1 MKTWSIVRQEK
12 ELVGKLSEDLS
23 VSNAIAEL
31 LVKRGVK
38 DYNSAKDFFRPNLK
52 HTHNPFLMKNMDIAV
67 KRINHAKKHK
77 ESVLVYG
84 DYDVDGT
91 TSVAMMFLFLS
102 SQNINSKYYCPD
114 RYSEGYGISKTGVD
128 FALNNN
134 IDLIIAL
141 DCGIRDIDNID
152 YARKNGIDIIVC
164 DHHNAGAHLPNANA
178 ILNPKQ
184 EDCNYP
190 FKDLCGCG
198 VGFKLIEA
206 YHIENNIHIDK
217 AYSYLD
223 FLAVATLA
231 DIVPLVDEN
240 RVYTFYG
247 LKKINSNPNIGFS
260 ALINNMNSKK
270 EISSSD
276 ILFGIAPMIN
286 AAGRISHANNAV
298 KLLISKQKDMADK
311 LSEKLF
317 KFNQERKEI
326 QQNIFDEAMIMIK
339 DTDSATIVSSNSWH
353 KGVVGIV
360 ASKLIE
366 KHYKPTIVF
375 SENNDIMTGSARSV
389 KDFNIYQVIESC
401 QDLCEKFGG
410 HKYAAGLTLRKE
422 KFKEFKTRF
431 NLLVK
436 NKMKNKEFTSAIS
449 VDFDFD
455 LNNLNNKFFRIVKQF
470 SPFGPGNQNP
480 VFCSYNLRL
489 KTPPLLLGENKQH
502 VKFIIEL
509 DAGDIQAIGFN
520 LAHLLKDTDTSS
532 INICYNI
539 TENFWNNRTSLQL
552 ILKDFY

>member
-12 ELVGKLSEDLS
+12 ELVDKLSEDLS
-23 VSNAIAEL
+23 VSNTIAEL

-52 HTHNPFLMKNMDIAV
+52 NTHNPFLMKNMDIAV
-67 KRINHAKKHK
+67 KRINQAKKHN
-77 ESVLVYG
+77 ESVLIYG

-102 SQNINSKYYCPD
+102 SQNINCKYYCPD

-152 YARKNGIDIIVC
+152 YARKTGIDIIVC
-164 DHHNAGAHLPNANA
+164 DHHNAGALLPNANA

-206 YHIENNIHIDK
+206 YHIENNISIGD

-298 KLLISKQKDMADK
+298 KLLISNQKDMADK

-326 QQNIFDEAMIMIK
+326 QQNIFDEAMKMIK

-353 KGVVGIV
+353 KGVIGIV

-375 SENNDIMTGSARSV
+375 SENNDVMTGSARSV
-389 KDFNIYQVIESC
+389 KDFNIYHVIESC

-422 KFKEFKTRF
+422 KFKEFKARF
-431 NLLVK
+431 NLLLK
-436 NKMKNKEFTSAIS
+436 NKMKTKEFTSAIS

-455 LNNLNNKFFRIVKQF
+455 LNNLNNKFFRILKQF
-470 SPFGPGNQNP
+470 TPFGPGNQNP

-489 KTPPLLLGENKQH
+489 KTPPLLLGKNKQH

-520 LAHLLKDTDTSS
+520 LAHLLKDADTRS